1 MNQDTRNLISFI
13 AVAVILF
20 TAYNFLVLAPKQKQL
35 EAQQRAAAAAQQA
48 GGPAAPAAAAPDF
61 KTRAQGL
68 AQSGRVIID
77 TPNLEGSI
85 ALTGAQF
92 DDLFLKQY
100 KTDVTR
106 DAVPVEVLRPRGT
119 HYAYFASLGW
129 VAPNLPGVPTD
140 DSVWTVTS
148 GHVLTPTTPVTLT
161 YAGAPGLTFTRTIAV
176 DDKFMFTVTDQV
188 ANTGAAPVTLTPYG
202 SVQRQDVPPTLGKN
216 NIVHEGAVGILGKEL
231 QEEKY
236 GKWKKDG
243 TKDFDPGA
251 GWFGVTDKY
260 WMTVL
265 IPPAGETIKANTRV
279 TTLSNVDVYS
289 ASYTAAQAVTVPAG
303 KAVTQTT
310 HIFAGAKTYPVL
322 TGYKKTLGVT
332 RFEDAI
338 DWGHLF
344 FITKPMFWL
353 LDYFQHHVTVFG
365 TIDKATGAK
374 VGNVGISILLLTLA
388 IRIITF
394 PLALPGYEM
403 GVKMRKVQPLMKEL
417 QEKYKADPQT
427 LQKETMALYGREKI
441 NPITGCLPSLLPIP
455 IFYSL
460 TKLFTV
466 TILIWHA
473 PFFGWIHDL
482 SARDPSTFVNL
493 FGLIPWNPAT
503 TPLIGPFL
511 DGPLHIGAWPLA
523 YGLVTWMS
531 MSMTPTGGMDPTQ
544 QQIMKL
550 MPVFFTFI
558 LAQYTVGLLIYWTFS
573 GIFTIVQQYV
583 LMRRYK
589 SPNPIDN
596 FIARL
601 QGKAPAAG

>member
-1 MNQDTRNLISFI
+1 MNQDTRNLISFG
-13 AVAVILF
+13 AVALILLF
-20 TAYNFLVLAPKQKQL
+20 AYQIFILGPRQKQI
-35 EAQQRAAAAAQQA
+35 QAQQA
-48 GGPAAPAAAAPDF
+48 AASAASALAPTASGPTYL
-61 KTRAQGL
+61 TRAQGL
-68 AQSGRVIID
+68 AQSPRVVID
-77 TPNLEGSI
+77 TPTLEGSI
-85 ALTGAQF
+85 ALTGANF

-100 KTDVTR
+100 KTEIGKDGI
-106 DAVPVEVLRPRGT
+106 PVEVLRPRGAR
-119 HYAYFASLGW
+119 YAYFASLGW
-129 VAPNLPGVPTD
+129 IGANLPGLPTD
-140 DSVWTVTS
+140 SSVWTVTS
-148 GHVLTPTTPVTLT
+148 GHVLTPATPVTLS
-161 YAGAPGLTFTRTIAV
+161 YAAPGLTFTRTIAV
-176 DDKFMFTVTDQV
+176 DDKYMFTVSDSV
-188 ANTGAAPVTLTPYG
+188 ANTGAAPVALTPYG
-202 SVQRQDVPPTLGKN
+202 SVQRQDVPPLLGKN
-216 NIVHEGAVGILGKEL
+216 NIVHEGAIGVIGGTL

-243 TKDFDPGA
+243 SKDFDTGP

-265 IPPAGETIKANTRV
+265 IPPAGQGLRANTRV
-279 TTLSNVDVYS
+279 TPVSGVDIYS
-289 ASYTAAQAVTVPAG
+289 ASYTAAQPLTVAPG
-303 KAVTQTT
+303 KSVTQVTRV
-310 HIFAGAKTYPVL
+310 FAGAKTLPVL
-322 TGYKKTLGVT
+322 NGYQKSLGVT
-332 RFEDAI
+332 HMDDAI

-344 FITKPMFWL
+344 FLTKPMFFL
-353 LDYFQHHVTVFG
+353 LDWFQHHITFG
-365 TIDKATGAK
+365 GGIDPTTGAK
-374 VGNVGISILLLTLA
+374 VGNVGIAILLLTIC
-388 IRIITF
+388 IRVITF

-403 GVKMRKVQPLMKEL
+403 GVKMRKIQPIQKEL
-417 QEKYKADPQT
+417 QAKYKDDPQQ
-427 LQKETMALYGREKI
+427 LQKETMALYGKEKI

-482 SARDPSTFVNL
+482 SARDPTSIVNL

-531 MSMTPTGGMDPTQ
+531 MSMTPTAGVDPTQ
-544 QQIMKL
+544 AQIMKL

-596 FIARL
+596 LIARL
-601 QGKAPAAG
+601 QGKAPAAI

>member
-1 MNQDTRNLISFI
+1 MQQETRNLISFV
-13 AVAVILF
+13 AVALILLM
-20 TAYNFLVLAPKQKQL
+20 AYQFFVMGPRNKQIQ
-35 EAQQRAAAAAQQA
+35 AQQAAASAAAAQ
-48 GGPAAPAAAAPDF
+48 APAAAGPTHL
-61 KTRAQGL
+61 TRAQGL
-68 AQSGRVIID
+68 APAQGPRVIID
-77 TPNLEGSI
+77 TPTLEGSI
-85 ALTGAQF
+85 ALTGGHF

-100 KTDVTR
+100 KTSVDKNG
-106 DAVPVEVLRPRGT
+106 VPVEVLRPVGT
-119 HYAYFASLGW
+119 EFAYFASLGW
-129 VAPNLPGVPTD
+129 IGANLPGLPTD
-140 DSVWTVTS
+140 SSVWTVTS
-148 GHVLTPTTPVTLT
+148 GRVLTPATPVTLT
-161 YAGAPGLTFTRTIAV
+161 YAGAPGLTFTRTLAV
-176 DDKFMFTVTDQV
+176 DDKYMFTVTDQV
-188 ANTGAAPVTLTPYG
+188 TNNGAAAVSLTPYG
-202 SVQRQDVPPTLGKN
+202 SVQRQDVPPYLGKN
-216 NIVHEGAVGILGKEL
+216 NIVHEGAIGVLGGTL

-243 TKDFDPGA
+243 TKDYDTGP

-265 IPPAGETIKANTRV
+265 IPPAGQAIKARTQV
-279 TTLSNVDVYS
+279 TPVSGVDIYS
-289 ASYTAAQAVTVPAG
+289 ASYTAAQPLTVAPG
-303 KAVTQTT
+303 KSVTQVT
-310 HIFAGAKTYPVL
+310 HVFAGAKTYPVL
-322 TGYKKTLGVT
+322 TGYRKALNLP

-344 FITKPMFWL
+344 FLTKPMFL
-353 LDYFQHHVTVFG
+353 FMDFIYHHVPFG
-365 TIDKATGAK
+365 GGHDPVTGAM
-374 VGNVGISILLLTLA
+374 VGNVGIAILLLTIC
-388 IRIITF
+388 IRVVTF

-403 GVKMRKVQPLMKEL
+403 GVKMRKIQPALKEA
-417 QEKYKADPQT
+417 QAKYKDDPQA
-427 LQKETMALYGREKI
+427 LQKETMALYAREKI

-482 SARDPSTFVNL
+482 SARDPTTVVNL
-493 FGLIPWNPAT
+493 FGLLPFHPASV
-503 TPLIGPFL
+503 PVIGTFL

-531 MSMTPTGGMDPTQ
+531 MSMTPTTGMDPTQ
-544 QQIMKL
+544 AQVMRL

-589 SPNPIDN
+589 SPNPIDD

-601 QGKAPAAG
+601 QGKQPAAG